1 MNLKL
6 LNKNI
11 VVIGATGLIGSKTCE
26 SICENGGD
34 LVLFDIN
41 KEKCN
46 HLFQNLKKKYN
57 NEIRCFFGDVGKKND
72 VVKLLKFIT
81 KKNKKIDGLI
91 NIQQYT
97 SKKFF
102 KNFES
107 FDESEFDKIINVN
120 LKGTFNTCQIIGS
133 YMADNKGGSI
143 INFASTYSIVAPN
156 MNLYKGTNM
165 NSPAAY
171 SASKGGIMAL
181 TKYLGVYWAKKN
193 LRVNQITPHGVYKN
207 HDKKFIKN
215 FNNLS
220 PMGRMSKNNEVT
232 GAIIFLLSN
241 DSSYI
246 TSQNIIVD
254 GGWSSW

>member
-1 MNLKL
+1 MKL

-11 VVIGATGLIGSKTCE
+11 VVIGSTGLIGSEACE
-26 SICENGGD
+26 SICENGAN

-41 KEKCN
+41 KKKCDQ
-46 HLFQNLKKKYN
+46 LYKNLKKKYS
-57 NEIRCFFGDVGKKND
+57 NEISYFIGDVGKKND

-81 KKNKKIDGLI
+81 KKNKQIDGLI

-102 KNFES
+102 KNFEN

-120 LKGTFNTCQIIGS
+120 LKGTFNTCQIIGG
-133 YMADNKGGSI
+133 YMAKNKGGSI

-156 MNLYKGTNM
+156 MSLYKGTSM

-220 PMGRMSKNNEVT
+220 PMGRMSKKNEVT